1 MSEFH
6 GKVAVITG
14 GGSGLG
20 RELALA
26 CARRGMRVAV
36 GDVDVPGMA
45 ETERL
50 LKAEAP
56 AAEYFSHKLDVSKLD
71 NVQTFAGRVFDRFGA
86 VYVLFNNAGVA
97 ASGTLWS
104 YSENDWKWVLGVNL
118 LGVAWGI
125 KAFVPRMMATGEG
138 HVVNIASAAGWAYV
152 ANLGVYNASKSA
164 VVAISETLLGD
175 LRSTGSQ
182 LGVSVVCPSFFR
194 TGIGEA
200 GRNRP
205 AELANQPNQVAAVEA
220 ESEEARLAREQREAW
235 VANAV
240 ETSPVQAK
248 DIAEMTL
255 QAVEQKRFYV
265 FPHPEIKEYITAR
278 ARNVTSDWSPPGT

>member
-1 MSEFH
+1 MSEFQ

-26 CARRGMRVAV
+26 CGRRGMRVAV
-36 GDVDVPGMA
+36 GDVDVAGMA

-50 LKAEAP
+50 LKEEATEV
-56 AAEYFSHKLDVSKLD
+56 EYFSHKLDVSKLD
-71 NVQTFAGRVFDRFGA
+71 NVQTFADRVFDRFGA

-97 ASGTLWS
+97 TGGALWS

-125 KAFVPRMMATGEG
+125 KAFVPRMIAAAEG
-138 HVVNIASAAGWAYV
+138 HIVNTASAAGWAYMPD
-152 ANLGVYNASKSA
+152 LGVYNASKSA

-182 LGVSVVCPSFFR
+182 IGVSVISPSFFR
-194 TGIGEA
+194 TAINEA

-205 AELANQPNQVAAVEA
+205 AELVDQAAVAEP
-220 ESEEARLAREQREAW
+220 ESEVGRVAREQRQAW
-235 VANAV
+235 VANAIA
-240 ETSPVQAK
+240 TSPVSAK

-255 QAVEQKRFYV
+255 QAVAQKRFYV
-265 FPHPEIKEYITAR
+265 FPHPQIKDYITAR
-278 ARNVTSDWSPPGT
+278 ARNATSDWDPASS